1 MSEESTPQLLTSED
15 VFSVQFPATK
25 LRDGYDQNQ
34 IDDYLD
40 EIVRVLSYYE
50 ALNASPEA
58 EVDLTYITVR
68 GRDVREVDFDY
79 TRMRVGY
86 DQDAVDDYLDQVA
99 ATLEAYEKLY
109 GIPPSNQRYQVLQVD
124 GPALEAQAAEQ
135 VIQSGQIPVVGGALP
150 TGSPVADVPLAT
162 NPQNTDMPGAAVP
175 LPGVQMPIPGDSVT
189 PEESPASSNA
199 AASDAGDAGTPG
211 TADTAA
217 VALDTNEP
225 KADSVP
231 VSGSD
236 EASGALPDRGMPL
249 MPESSVDSQ
258 TLPTLNDM
266 PLPDATGSV
275 PLSDA
280 PSEAAPV
287 EGYGEVPQ
295 YPMDADYAAAYGMQ
309 PPYGNTPGYP
319 EQPGYADQAG
329 YGEQPGYANQAGYGE
344 QPGYSEQP
352 GYGAAEG
359 YDNQPY
365 SYDPQFAAQYGG
377 ADYANP
383 YGYAPYDQGTYPEP
397 GYDSAYMA
405 QYTTPAAWNE
415 TGEPNSYAPGYGSD
429 GNVTGYAPDGNAPG
443 YAPEMNDQATN
454 YPAENMPQEG
464 GYEVGNDS
472 AALLPNAS
480 YAASQMESEASA
492 AQSPQPLSAPESQ
505 PPAMPG
511 PAAMFPEP
519 EASSATPAEPSAD
532 AETVEP
538 AAPETE
544 ATEAAVPTEATPAN
558 VVPTEPA
565 RNTSPAF
572 EETAPAAKPTPVLRP
587 EPQLNAL
594 DASSAAQ
601 PRVASEIP
609 EEPAAPSQPI
619 PDTSD
624 EDLPDFLSPY
634 IPSTPI
640 IAPSKSAKPLS
651 DIVTPPLPTPGAGID
666 LGPGAMEAKL
676 AAVNKSSVPQPNRD
690 VPSMVDTSDTGKEP
704 PTPAPIFPESS
715 NARPLLQGEEPVTEG
730 DDEGRFVPHFLSG
743 YRTNLDTFT
752 SAYGHLDETGK
763 RSDKAEMPRKE
774 TQPQRKSITTGYMV
788 TVVTSRPLGADDQ
801 VFVKLPDGREIP
813 VTSASSDF
821 DGVHL
826 SIPYL

>member
-1 MSEESTPQLLTSED
+1 MSEEFTPQLLTSED

-40 EIVRVLSYYE
+40 EVVRVLSYYE

-135 VIQSGQIPVVGGALP
+135 VIQSGQIPVAGGALP
-150 TGSPVADVPLAT
+150 ANSATGGGASPDESPASNDVNAA
-162 NPQNTDMPGAAVP
+162 NAGAPGTPDAAAVP
-175 LPGVQMPIPGDSVT
+175 L
-189 PEESPASSNA
+189 
-199 AASDAGDAGTPG
+199 DAT
-211 TADTAA
+211 
-217 VALDTNEP
+217 EP
-225 KADSVP
+225 VADSVP
-231 VSGSD
+231 VSSFD
-236 EASGALPDRGMPL
+236 EASAALPDASIAL
-249 MPESSVDSQ
+249 LPEGSADSQ
-258 TLPTLNDM
+258 ALPTLNDM

-275 PLSDA
+275 PLSAA

-295 YPMDADYAAAYGMQ
+295 YPMGADYAAAYGMQ
-309 PPYGNTPGYP
+309 PPYANPPGYP
-319 EQPGYADQAG
+319 EQPGYGEQVGYGDQAGYTDQAG
-329 YGEQPGYANQAGYGE
+329 YGT
-344 QPGYSEQP
+344 
-352 GYGAAEG
+352 AEG
-359 YDNQPY
+359 YENQPY
-365 SYDPQFAAQYGG
+365 SYDPQFAAQYGD
-377 ADYANP
+377 AAVYANP
-383 YGYAPYDQGTYPEP
+383 YGYAPYDQGAYPEP

-405 QYTTPAAWNE
+405 QYTTPAAWSE
-415 TGEPNSYAPGYGSD
+415 AGEPNPYAPGYGSD
-429 GNVTGYAPDGNAPG
+429 GSAPG
-443 YAPEMNDQATN
+443 YNPEMNNPTAN
-454 YPAENMPQEG
+454 YPSENAAQEG
-464 GYEVGNDS
+464 AFGAGDDS
-472 AALLPNAS
+472 AALSPDDSYTAS
-480 YAASQMESEASA
+480 QTENAASAM
-492 AQSPQPLSAPESQ
+492 QSPQPLSAPDSQ

-511 PAAMFPEP
+511 SAAMFPEP
-519 EASSATPAEPSAD
+519 EASSTAPAEPSSV
-532 AETVEP
+532 AEIVEP
-538 AAPETE
+538 AVPQTE
-544 ATEAAVPTEATPAN
+544 AAEAAVPTEAAPASD
-558 VVPTEPA
+558 VPIEPA
-565 RNTSPAF
+565 HNASPAF
-572 EETAPAAKPTPVLRP
+572 EETAPAAEPTPVLRP
-587 EPQLNAL
+587 EPQLNTL
-594 DASSAAQ
+594 DASSAAP
-601 PRVASEIP
+601 PRVAPETPKAPAELSRPSEV
-609 EEPAAPSQPI
+609 
-619 PDTSD
+619 SD

-634 IPSTPI
+634 TPSTPI
-640 IAPSKSAKPLS
+640 IAPSKSTKPLS

-676 AAVNKSSVPQPNRD
+676 AAVNKSSVPQPSRD
-690 VPSMVDTSDTGKEP
+690 VPTMVDTADTGKEP
-704 PTPAPIFPESS
+704 PAPAPIFPEDS

-752 SAYGHLDETGK
+752 SAYGHLDESGK

>member
-135 VIQSGQIPVVGGALP
+135 VIQSGQIPVVGGAFP
-150 TGSPVADVPLAT
+150 TGSPVTDVPLAT

-175 LPGVQMPIPGDSVT
+175 LPGVQMPVPGDSVT
-189 PEESPASSNA
+189 PEESPVSSNA
-199 AASDAGDAGTPG
+199 AASDAGDAGAPG

-225 KADSVP
+225 NADSVP

-236 EASGALPDRGMPL
+236 EASGALPDTGMPL

-295 YPMDADYAAAYGMQ
+295 YPMGADYAAAYGMQ
-309 PPYGNTPGYP
+309 PPYGTPPGYP
-319 EQPGYADQAG
+319 EQPGYGEQVG
-329 YGEQPGYANQAGYGE
+329 YGDQSGYGD
-344 QPGYSEQP
+344 QT

-383 YGYAPYDQGTYPEP
+383 YGYAPYDQGAYPEP

-405 QYTTPAAWNE
+405 QYTTPAAWSE
-415 TGEPNSYAPGYGSD
+415 TGEPNPYAPGYGSD
-429 GNVTGYAPDGNAPG
+429 GNAPG
-443 YAPEMNDQATN
+443 YASEMNDLAAN
-454 YPAENMPQEG
+454 YPAENAAAEG
-464 GYEVGNDS
+464 AFGAGDDS
-472 AALLPNAS
+472 AALSPNAS
-480 YAASQMESEASA
+480 YAASQTESEASA
-492 AQSPQPLSAPESQ
+492 AQNPQPLSVPETQ

-519 EASSATPAEPSAD
+519 EASSVAPAEPSAA

-538 AAPETE
+538 AAPKTE
-544 ATEAAVPTEATPAN
+544 VSEAAVPAEVTPASDI
-558 VVPTEPA
+558 PAEPA
-565 RNTSPAF
+565 HDASPAF
-572 EETAPAAKPTPVLRP
+572 EETTPAAEPTPVLRP
-587 EPQLNAL
+587 EPQLNTP
-594 DASSAAQ
+594 DASSTAP
-601 PRVASEIP
+601 PRVAP
-609 EEPAAPSQPI
+609 ETPETPAAPARPSEVN
-619 PDTSD
+619 D

-634 IPSTPI
+634 TPSTPI
-640 IAPSKSAKPLS
+640 IAPSKPAKPLS

-666 LGPGAMEAKL
+666 LGPEAMEAKL
-676 AAVNKSSVPQPNRD
+676 AAVNKSSVPQPSRD
-690 VPSMVDTSDTGKEP
+690 VPAMVDTADTGKEP
-704 PTPAPIFPESS
+704 PAPAPIFPEDS

-763 RSDKAEMPRKE
+763 RSDKAEIPRKE